1 MTKERVALDLPD
13 VSAFKPRAKAPE
25 SDRSEI
31 KEVAERAGFTARH
44 SPQAATPPKAPAAEA
59 TFDARSLRRSNRT
72 AKLNIA
78 TSEDTRRRFWEL
90 AQRMG
95 ITVGEDVLVAMM
107 DAYERDVD
115 RARGR

>member
-1 MTKERVALDLPD
+1 MTKERVTLDLPD
-13 VSAFKPRAKAPE
+13 VSAFAPRTRAPE
-25 SDRSEI
+25 SDRAEI

-44 SPQAATPPKAPAAEA
+44 SPQAATSSKATASEV

-78 TSEDTRRRFWEL
+78 TSEETRRRFWEL

-95 ITVGEDVLVAMM
+95 ISAGEDVLVAMM
-107 DAYERDVD
+107 DAFERDSG
-115 RARGR
+115 RAGGR

>member
-1 MTKERVALDLPD
+1 MTKERVSLDLPD
-13 VSAFKPRAKAPE
+13 VTGFKPRAKVPE
-25 SDRSEI
+25 SDQAEI

-44 SPQAATPPKAPAAEA
+44 SAQPATPPKAPASVAP
-59 TFDARSLRRSNRT
+59 FDARSLRRSNRT

-95 ITVGEDVLVAMM
+95 ISAGEDVLISMM
-107 DAYERDVD
+107 DAYEHEDG
-115 RARGR
+115 RAGGR

>member
-25 SDRSEI
+25 SDRTEI

-44 SPQAATPPKAPAAEA
+44 SPQAAPPKAPASEA

-78 TSEDTRRRFWEL
+78 TSEDTRRRFWVL

-95 ITVGEDVLVAMM
+95 ITAGEDVLVAMM
-107 DAYERDVD
+107 DAYERDVE
-115 RARGR
+115 RAGGR